1 MSRHALRS
9 VDQAVSERDPYSV
22 RRRLGGE
29 SRPENLDL
37 AADCEDADDA
47 EPGYVLEAEAVRE
60 IAEDLSFGRGQGVA
74 ARTGALREVT
84 GVDSFVH
91 DPMMP

>member
-1 MSRHALRS
+1 MPK
-9 VDQAVSERDPYSV
+9 RDAYRV
-22 RRRLGGE
+22 RRRFGGE
-29 SRPENLDL
+29 PRPENLHL
-37 AADCEDADDA
+37 VADCEDADYA

-74 ARTGALREVT
+74 ARVGAFREVA
-84 GVDSFVH
+84 GIDSFVH